1 MRDAIILLTIM
12 LLVGCG
18 GSSSKKPPQVVN
30 SAPQLTLE
38 SAYTAQ
44 SGAILTIEHQVAD
57 PENDTVSLTWSNDI
71 NQVTI
76 TQSTL
81 AITSVQLPTVTTETT
96 LTLTLTARDD
106 KNATT
111 SQDITVT
118 IKPKSAQVT
127 FDLLDAYSAKENSY
141 FELTTQIEANHVISD
156 ISWQL
161 DEPLNADVNVQ
172 NSLNGTLA
180 TSSLTLLTPDVT
192 QTQSFNA
199 IISVTANGQLSQKHT
214 RITINP
220 DTSDFLSI
228 SLPERYVIDEGKDA
242 SISVT
247 INSSDSQSEIQWRWH
262 NSEIALTGDTSKTV
276 SFNAPQVDSDQ
287 TLILEVS
294 VTSANQT
301 HIAEIPVT
309 IKDVTVY
316 SNISLAANRT
326 LAVKGHAVFVDV
338 ITENPEQIS
347 SINWTVNNLT
357 EQDYNAKD
365 HRLNITVPEVSSGFF
380 IDLEAQA
387 TLTLTNGNQQTLTQS
402 IRVLNPY
409 TLDTELNIGHNIDR
423 PLPVYNGETGNFT
436 LSVSN
441 AYDLIDS
448 VAIDLPFTVTPFATQ
463 NAELI
468 NNTIQLALLS
478 DNITTEAET
487 TLQVTA
493 FVGDYQVND
502 YFKLRLKPSHF
513 TIYPGLTEQFY
524 AGSHIKLFNQIYHD
538 DTLREETA
546 QWQTHTSIG
555 DIVQSD
561 GDEFSYASSP
571 SFHGEISLNA
581 SFNQNES
588 TTQSD
593 KLINMYRTLRIDK
606 DDISCS
612 VSGRS
617 TVCVYDGRTI
627 RFTLDTAQLRQLKLN
642 DEVACLLTQNSAVEC
657 IGNSANPIV
666 SNTPTLSG
674 EIERLNMVGNNA
686 ACVQFKNAQ
695 WQCWGQ
701 NAANITSLTS
711 AFSHVYTIT
720 QHKQNTCL
728 VADGFLHCFNQVG
741 EQSFNDL
748 TGFIKDIEIKSS
760 GLCYQYTHQK
770 TSSWQ
775 CPSELK

>member
-18 GSSSKKPPQVVN
+18 GSSSKKTPPVVN

-38 SAYTAQ
+38 SAFTAQ
-44 SGAILTIEHQVAD
+44 SGAILTIEHKVTD
-57 PENDTVSLTWSNDI
+57 PENDPVSLTWSNDI
-71 NQVTI
+71 NQVAI

-81 AITSVQLPTVTTETT
+81 ATTSVQLPTVTTETT

-106 KNATT
+106 KNATN
-111 SQDITVT
+111 SKDITVT

-141 FELTTQIEANHVISD
+141 FELATQIEANHVISD

-172 NSLNGTLA
+172 NSLNGTQA

-214 RITINP
+214 RITVNP
-220 DTSDFLSI
+220 DTTDFLSI
-228 SLPERYVIDEGKDA
+228 SLPERYVVDEGKDA
-242 SISVT
+242 KISVT
-247 INSSDSQSEIQWRWH
+247 INSNDSQPEIKWRWR
-262 NSEIALTGDTSKTV
+262 NSDIALTDNTSKTV
-276 SFNAPQVDSDQ
+276 SFKAPQVDSDQ
-287 TLILEVS
+287 TLALEVS

-301 HIAEIPVT
+301 QIAEVPVT
-309 IKDVTVY
+309 IKDVAVY

-326 LAVKGHAVFVDV
+326 LAVKGHTVFVDV

-347 SINWTVNNLT
+347 SIDWTVNNLT
-357 EQDYNAKD
+357 EQNYSAKD
-365 HRLNITVPEVSSGFF
+365 HRLNITVPEVNSGFF

-387 TLTLTNGNQQTLTQS
+387 TLTLTNGSQRTLTQS
-402 IRVLNPY
+402 IRVLNHH
-409 TLDTELNIGHNIDR
+409 TLDTELNIGHNVDS

-448 VAIDLPFTVTPFATQ
+448 VAIDVPFTTISFATQ
-463 NAELI
+463 NADLVD
-468 NNTIQLALLS
+468 NTIQLALLS
-478 DNITTEAET
+478 NNITTETET

-513 TIYPGLTEQFY
+513 TIYTGLIEQFY
-524 AGSHIKLFNQIYHD
+524 AGSQIKLFDQIYYD
-538 DTLREETA
+538 ETLREDNA
-546 QWQTHTSIG
+546 QWQSYTPIG

-561 GDEFSYASSP
+561 SGEFSYESSP

-593 KLINMYRTLRIDK
+593 KLINMYRTLIVDK

-642 DEVACLLTQNSAVEC
+642 DEVACLLTQNSDVEC

-666 SNTPTLSG
+666 SKIPSLSG
-674 EIERLNMVGNNA
+674 EIERLNMVGNNT

-701 NAANITSLTS
+701 NAEQVTSLTHG
-711 AFSHVYTIT
+711 FSHVYVIT

-728 VADGFLHCFNQVG
+728 VGDGFLRCFNQVG

-770 TSSWQ
+770 TASWQ